1 MTEETKP
8 RHKRGKIIAGILLAV
23 LLLAGGGFYWY
34 VSNYYRAEDVALE
47 VLSAGDNIEVR
58 DDLTILSP
66 SYPTD
71 TAIIFYPGAKVEAA
85 AYLPLLDQL
94 RQTGLTCILVEMPFH
109 LAIFGV
115 NAAEDVMAQFPD
127 ISHWYIAGH
136 SMGGAMASQ
145 FAADHPD
152 EVDGLILLG
161 AYLYGDYPPPKT
173 LTIYGSLNQSVED
186 EIDYTEN
193 VVEIEG
199 GNHAQ
204 FGNYGPQKGD
214 LPAAISAAEQQA
226 QAVEAISDF
235 IAPRSSAASP
245 QAAA

>member
-1 MTEETKP
+1 MTAEAKSC
-8 RHKRGKIIAGILLAV
+8 RKKWKIAVSILLAV
-23 LLLAGGGFYWY
+23 LILLAGGFFWY

-47 VLSAGDNIEVR
+47 VLASGDHLEVR

-71 TAIIFYPGAKVEAA
+71 TAIIFYPGAKVEGA

-94 RQTGLTCILVEMPFH
+94 RRTGLTCILVEMPFH
-109 LAIFGV
+109 LAIFDAD
-115 NAAEDVMAQFPD
+115 AAEDVMEQFPD
-127 ISHWYIAGH
+127 IQHWYIAGH
-136 SMGGAMASQ
+136 SLGGAMASQ

-152 EVDGLILLG
+152 EIDGLILLG
-161 AYLYGDYPPPKT
+161 AYLYGEYPSADT
-173 LTIYGSLNQSVED
+173 LTVYGSLNQSVED

-193 VVEIEG
+193 VVEIQG

-214 LPAAISAAEQQA
+214 APATISAEEQQA
-226 QAVEAISDF
+226 RTVEAVAEF
-235 IAPRSSAASP
+235 IARR
-245 QAAA
+245 QG

>member
-1 MTEETKP
+1 MTAETKP
-8 RHKRGKIIAGILLAV
+8 RRKKRKIAAGILLAV
-23 LLLAGGGFYWY
+23 LVLVVGGFFWY
-34 VSNYYRAEDVALE
+34 VSDYYRAEDVALE
-47 VLSAGDNIEVR
+47 VLAGGEHLEVR
-58 DDLTILSP
+58 DNLTILSP

-94 RQTGLTCILVEMPFH
+94 RQTGLTCLLVEMPFH
-109 LAIFGV
+109 LAIFDV

-127 ISHWYIAGH
+127 IRHWYIAGH

-145 FAADHPD
+145 FASEHLD

-161 AYLYGDYPPPKT
+161 AYLYGDYPPEDT
-173 LTIYGSLNQSVED
+173 LTIYGSLNQSVEAK
-186 EIDYTEN
+186 IDYKEN

-214 LPAAISAAEQQA
+214 LPATISAEEQQA
-226 QAVEAISDF
+226 QTVEAISNF
-235 IAPRSSAASP
+235 IAR
-245 QAAA
+245 QQE

>member
-1 MTEETKP
+1 MREVAAKP
-8 RHKRGKIIAGILLAV
+8 RRKQWKIAAGILLAV
-23 LLLAGGGFYWY
+23 LILAAGGFFWY
-34 VSNYYRAEDVALE
+34 VSDYYRAENVALE

-58 DDLTILSP
+58 DDLTVLSP

-71 TAIIFYPGAKVEAA
+71 TAVIFYPGAKVEAA

-94 RQTGLTCILVEMPFH
+94 RQTGPTCILVEMPFH
-109 LAIFGV
+109 LAIFDV

-145 FAADHPD
+145 FASEHPD
-152 EVDGLILLG
+152 KVDGLILLG
-161 AYLYGDYPPPKT
+161 AYLYGDYPPEDT

-186 EIDYTEN
+186 KIDYTEN
-193 VVEIEG
+193 VVEIQG

-214 LPAAISAAEQQA
+214 PPATISAEEQQA
-226 QAVEAISDF
+226 QTVEAISDF
-235 IAPRSSAASP
+235 IAQR
-245 QAAA
+245 